1 MELRMI
7 EIQTLLAVEARQYFD
22 QMADV
27 YADAFAQAPYFESLG
42 DLLVFSGRLPFHA
55 RWQGFKCVIARSETD
70 HDRIIGF
77 GYGVASQLDTWWHD
91 QVAVKMSRDMADE
104 WLSDCF
110 EFVELAVYPAYQGLG
125 IGGKLHNAL
134 LSGVRQRTA
143 VLSTP
148 QVETNALYLY
158 RKRGWIPLLENF
170 NFPGFD
176 MNYCIMGLQLN
187 PT

>member
-1 MELRMI
+1 MECKMI
-7 EIQTLLAVEARQYFD
+7 EIQTLSAVESHHYFN
-22 QMADV
+22 QIADV
-27 YADAFAQAPYFESLG
+27 YADAFSQAPYFESLG
-42 DLLVFSGRLPFHA
+42 ELLVFSGRLPYHT
-55 RWQGFKCVIARSETD
+55 RRMGFKCVIARNETD

-77 GYGVASQLDTWWHD
+77 GYGVASQPDTWWRD
-91 QVAVKMSRDMADE
+91 QVADKMSRDMADE

-125 IGGKLHNAL
+125 IGGKLHDAL

-148 QVETNALYLY
+148 QVETNALHLY
-158 RKRGWIPLLENF
+158 RKRGWNPLLENF

-176 MNYCIMGLQLN
+176 MIYRIMGLQLS